1 MLYHDP
7 AAKTHD
13 RIGFT
18 FSMAVAL
25 HIAILLG
32 VGFVIQLPKGS
43 PAKRMDITLSN
54 YATDKTV
61 FDADFAAQTNQ
72 EASGSESKKREL
84 RTTEIAP
91 INSSTINKVQESS
104 STPRH
109 QEQQSNSMLVIST
122 IKQSDHVVAKPTPV
136 ETQNLEDFQ
145 GEQEILLRQMELA
158 SLQAKLDK
166 IEQMYARLPRVRRAN
181 SVATKAAVDA
191 EYLYKW
197 QARIEALGNQHYP
210 QEAKQKKIYGD
221 VTVLVAVNKN
231 GSLKDVRILQ
241 SSGNTLLDNAALKIV
256 RMASPYDPLPK
267 AISQDTDVLE
277 IIRTWQFK
285 KNRFA
290 QTSAE

>member
-18 FSMAVAL
+18 LTMAIAF
-25 HIAILLG
+25 HAAILLG
-32 VGFVIQLPKGS
+32 IGFVIQLPKGS

-54 YATDKTV
+54 YASERPV
-61 FDADFAAQTNQ
+61 LDADFAAQTNQ

-91 INSSTINKVQESS
+91 INSSTINQVQESS

-109 QEQQSNSMLVIST
+109 QKQQSQSMLIVST
-122 IKQSDHVVAKPTPV
+122 RSESPHLTAKPLPT
-136 ETQNLEDFQ
+136 EKQNLEDFQ
-145 GEQEILLRQMELA
+145 GDQEILLRQMELA
-158 SLQAKLDK
+158 SLQAKLDQ

-210 QEAKQKKIYGD
+210 KEAKTKKIYGD
-221 VTVLVAVNKN
+221 VTLLVAVNKN
-231 GSLKDVRILQ
+231 GSLKDVRVLQ
-241 SSGNTLLDNAALKIV
+241 SSGSKILDSAALKVV

-290 QTSAE
+290 QTTAE